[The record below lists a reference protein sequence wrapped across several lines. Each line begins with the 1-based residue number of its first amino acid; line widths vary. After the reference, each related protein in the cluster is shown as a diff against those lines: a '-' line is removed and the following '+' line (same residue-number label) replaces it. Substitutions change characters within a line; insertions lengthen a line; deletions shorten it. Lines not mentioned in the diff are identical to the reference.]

1 MPWPASKTAWQTTRI
16 SLWASGLFQ
25 VVAYFVLALPS
36 LVIIGASFNSSNVIN
51 FPPQGL
57 TLAWYAKAMTT
68 PVFTDSLFLS
78 VELAVIAT
86 MLSLLAGTPAAY
98 ALARYRLPGLQAV
111 QSLLLSPIVMPAV
124 VLGIGLLMFCNLI
137 GVGQGLFG
145 LVLGH
150 FVITLP
156 YVVRTLISSFSLF
169 DVVLEE
175 AAQSLRA
182 SPPVVWFRV
191 ILPNIVPGLLSA
203 AIFAFVTS
211 FGNVALS
218 IFLVNGDAATL
229 PVQMFAAV
237 EHSSDPT
244 LAAVASVVIFVTAT
258 IVLCIDRLAG
268 LQRLV

>member
-1 MPWPASKTAWQTTRI
+1 VQWQNSRLGLVAW
-16 SLWASGLFQ
+16 GLFQ
-25 VVAYFVLALPS
+25 VIAYLVLALPS
-36 LVIIGASFNSSNVIN
+36 LVIIGASFNPGSTFS

-57 TLAWYAKAMTT
+57 TLAWYIRAMET
-68 PVFTDSLFLS
+68 PAFTDSFFLS
-78 VELAVIAT
+78 VELASIAT
-86 MLSLLAGTPAAY
+86 ALSLLVGTPAAY
-98 ALARYRLPGLQAV
+98 ALERYRLPGLQSV
-111 QSLLLSPIVMPAV
+111 QSLLLSPIVIPAI

-137 GVGQGLFG
+137 GIGQGLAA
-145 LVLGH
+145 LLLGH
-150 FVITLP
+150 FVLTLP

-182 SPPVVWFRV
+182 SRPVVWFRV
-191 ILPNIVPGLLSA
+191 ILPNIFPGLLSA

-218 IFLVNGDAATL
+218 IFLVSGSAATL

-244 LAAVASVVIFVTAT
+244 LAAVASFVVFVTGV
-258 IVLCIDRLAG
+258 IVLCIDRLAS